1 MPDIGTRATEK
12 ELAALQKKLRKVYS
26 EAAKDIQR
34 KLDEHNAKFAT
45 KNAQKLAQKEAG
57 KITQEEY
64 DSWVK
69 GQVFMG
75 EQWEA
80 KADEIARTMTNA
92 NKEAAKLVREG
103 TLSTFAT
110 NMNYE
115 LYQLE
120 KQLGVQ
126 TGFNLYNAKSVS
138 RLLKDKPKMLPE
150 WKINEKKDYKW
161 NRQKVENFIT
171 QGIIQGEGIPEIA
184 KRLTVGLSARNEDKM
199 RMFAR
204 TANTGAQNA
213 GRQEMMEEAEDDG
226 IEVEKTWVA
235 TLDDRTRDAHQEL
248 DGQTVPV
255 KEPFVYGTDE
265 IMFPGDPNAEP
276 YLTYNC
282 RCTLKEH
289 YKGVKPGQR
298 RAYKWEKDK
307 NGKEHRVSYVTDAT
321 TYKEWK
327 AAKGMG
333 FEEWK
338 KARSPETALE
348 VQAPAVHQIAQG
360 KDITGTWER
369 RKDEFDF
376 EIKDVINAQGFDGVP
391 QVVSQ
396 EEFDRAVE
404 ESGFIAQR
412 SYSAPDQETLDL
424 YRESLYNGDWYV
436 DCSNGGAVHGQGMY
450 CAANY
455 EGNLTSDIK
464 AEMASYS
471 SLGESKFEKPLDR
484 TEINNRRY
492 EHAEKEGNRIIST
505 GGTNQQAY
513 AEYQRILNIPDE
525 EYAEKY
531 ARDLLGSKGV
541 SYVETFTLA
550 PGARFVDEDYIR
562 EQFAELTEK
571 EKTKYSDVG
580 AYAVA
585 KGYDAIRTTKSVNGD
600 TVILNRTKC
609 IFLGGKK

>member
-12 ELAALQKKLRKVYS
+12 EIAALKKKLRKVYS

-64 DSWVK
+64 DGWVK

-213 GRQEMMEEAEDDG
+213 GRQEMMEEADDDG

-255 KEPFVYGTDE
+255 KEPFVYRTDE

-298 RAYKWEKDK
+298 RAYKWEKDE

-333 FEEWK
+333 FEEWQ
-338 KARSPETALE
+338 KARSPETAQQPSVTQETKKIDIEGLRG
-348 VQAPAVHQIAQG
+348 IAEKSTDKVDFWMNLDEEQQG
-360 KDITGTWER
+360 LFMASGMTLDDAYDALGGGTGISEWKEPNPGDITS
-369 RKDEFDF
+369 FS
-376 EIKDVINAQGFDGVP
+376 IKHDYSESNISFQRVEAKSEGWMADANGAGVINVRSSGLGDDWEFIISHEAGHQLANHSPELQQMIIYNPGNIFGRYNTRLFGFDGVYGEYNP
-391 QVVSQ
+391 EEAFATCVSNFIRHP
-396 EEFDRAVE
+396 ESMKEKYPEAFGAINEFFKA
-404 ESGFIAQR
+404 SPTA
-412 SYSAPDQETLDL
+412 
-424 YRESLYNGDWYV
+424 REYV
-436 DCSNGGAVHGQGMY
+436 
-450 CAANY
+450 
-455 EGNLTSDIK
+455 
-464 AEMASYS
+464 
-471 SLGESKFEKPLDR
+471 
-484 TEINNRRY
+484 
-492 EHAEKEGNRIIST
+492 NRIM
-505 GGTNQQAY
+505 
-513 AEYQRILNIPDE
+513 E
-525 EYAEKY
+525 
-531 ARDLLGSKGV
+531 
-541 SYVETFTLA
+541 SYK
-550 PGARFVDEDYIR
+550 
-562 EQFAELTEK
+562 K
-571 EKTKYSDVG
+571 E
-580 AYAVA
+580 
-585 KGYDAIRTTKSVNGD
+585 
-600 TVILNRTKC
+600 
-609 IFLGGKK
+609 FGK

>member
-12 ELAALQKKLRKVYS
+12 EIAALQKKLRKVYS

-255 KEPFVYGTDE
+255 KEPFVYGKDE

-298 RAYKWEKDK
+298 RAYRNVTDE
-307 NGKEHRVSYVTDAT
+307 NGKTHRESYITDAQ

-338 KARSPETALE
+338 EKRQPEAIAPEIHSEPKDNAFKFEIPDDVRETITREGAAEDWFEYEKANVMREYIETGEMPERYMFSGGYDDIPLDERRQLAAEAEMIQAEAETTKTGYKTLYRGMVLEENDAKELFNVGDMYEFSSLSATATTKKAAGIYMDVENAGGFGVPVIMEIQKPDGIYGFDRNDGLE
-348 VQAPAVHQIAQG
+348 VVLPKGSKFRIERNY
-360 KDITGTWER
+360 KD
-369 RKDEFDF
+369 K
-376 EIKDVINAQGFDGVP
+376 DGV
-391 QVVSQ
+391 
-396 EEFDRAVE
+396 
-404 ESGFIAQR
+404 IHI
-412 SYSAPDQETLDL
+412 
-424 YRESLYNGDWYV
+424 SLY
-436 DCSNGGAVHGQGMY
+436 SKK
-450 CAANY
+450 
-455 EGNLTSDIK
+455 GN
-464 AEMASYS
+464 
-471 SLGESKFEKPLDR
+471 
-484 TEINNRRY
+484 NVNRQFT
-492 EHAEKEGNRIIST
+492 KERGKI
-505 GGTNQQAY
+505 
-513 AEYQRILNIPDE
+513 
-525 EYAEKY
+525 
-531 ARDLLGSKGV
+531 
-541 SYVETFTLA
+541 
-550 PGARFVDEDYIR
+550 
-562 EQFAELTEK
+562 
-571 EKTKYSDVG
+571 
-580 AYAVA
+580 A
-585 KGYDAIRTTKSVNGD
+585 KGRLI
-600 TVILNRTKC
+600 
-609 IFLGGKK
+609 

>member
-1 MPDIGTRATEK
+1 MPDIGTMATEK

-161 NRQKVENFIT
+161 NRKKVENFIT

-298 RAYKWEKDK
+298 RAYKWEKDE

-333 FEEWK
+333 FDEWK
-338 KARSPETALE
+338 KAR
-348 VQAPAVHQIAQG
+348 G
-360 KDITGTWER
+360 K
-369 RKDEFDF
+369 
-376 EIKDVINAQGFDGVP
+376 
-391 QVVSQ
+391 
-396 EEFDRAVE
+396 
-404 ESGFIAQR
+404 
-412 SYSAPDQETLDL
+412 
-424 YRESLYNGDWYV
+424 
-436 DCSNGGAVHGQGMY
+436 
-450 CAANY
+450 
-455 EGNLTSDIK
+455 
-464 AEMASYS
+464 
-471 SLGESKFEKPLDR
+471 
-484 TEINNRRY
+484 
-492 EHAEKEGNRIIST
+492 
-505 GGTNQQAY
+505 
-513 AEYQRILNIPDE
+513 
-525 EYAEKY
+525 
-531 ARDLLGSKGV
+531 
-541 SYVETFTLA
+541 
-550 PGARFVDEDYIR
+550 
-562 EQFAELTEK
+562 
-571 EKTKYSDVG
+571 
-580 AYAVA
+580 
-585 KGYDAIRTTKSVNGD
+585 
-600 TVILNRTKC
+600 
-609 IFLGGKK
+609 